1 MRKLVVLLALAF
13 ATAAFAGSDA
23 PQPKNTTEK
32 SASPQYII
40 GVEDVLSISVWKD
53 QELTKALP
61 VRPDGYITMPL
72 IGDVVANGKT
82 TIQVRDEITSRLL
95 QYMNSPVVT
104 VTVQEI
110 RSRKVNVVGEI
121 MKPGSFPLSD
131 SMTVIDAIAQAGGFR
146 EFAKPSKIYVLRRN
160 INGTTTRLPFNY
172 KQAIRGGKEVL
183 ALQTHDTIVV
193 P

>member
-1 MRKLVVLLALAF
+1 MRKIIFLLIVAF
-13 ATAAFAGSDA
+13 SATAFAGSDA
-23 PQPKNTTEK
+23 PQPKNTPAAP
-32 SASPQYII
+32 ASPQYVI
-40 GVEDVLSISVWKD
+40 GVEDILAISVWKD

-72 IGDVVANGKT
+72 IGDVLANGRT
-82 TIQVRDEITSRLL
+82 TGEVRNEITSKLL
-95 QYMNSPVVT
+95 QYMTSPVVT

-110 RSRKVNVVGEI
+110 RSRKINVVGEI
-121 MKPGSFPLSD
+121 MKPGAFPLSD
-131 SMTVIDAIAQAGGFR
+131 SMTVIDAIALAGGFR

-160 INGTTTRLPFNY
+160 PNGTTTRMPFNY
-172 KQAIRGGKEVL
+172 KSAIRGGKEVL

>member
-1 MRKLVVLLALAF
+1 MRKGIFLLILAC

-23 PQPKNTTEK
+23 PQPKNTAAT
-32 SASPQYII
+32 SPSPQYVI
-40 GVEDVLSISVWKD
+40 GVEDVLTVSVWKD
-53 QELTKALP
+53 QELTKSLP

-72 IGDVVANGKT
+72 IGDVMANGRT
-82 TIQVRDEITSRLL
+82 TTQVRDEISSRLL

-110 RSRKVNVVGEI
+110 RSRKINVVGEI
-121 MKPGSFPLSD
+121 MKPGSFPLSE
-131 SMTVIDAIAQAGGFR
+131 SMTVIDAIALAGGFR
-146 EFAKPSKIYVLRRN
+146 EFAKPSKIYVLRAN
-160 INGTTTRLPFNY
+160 PNGTTTRLPFNY

-183 ALQTHDTIVV
+183 GLQTHDTIVV